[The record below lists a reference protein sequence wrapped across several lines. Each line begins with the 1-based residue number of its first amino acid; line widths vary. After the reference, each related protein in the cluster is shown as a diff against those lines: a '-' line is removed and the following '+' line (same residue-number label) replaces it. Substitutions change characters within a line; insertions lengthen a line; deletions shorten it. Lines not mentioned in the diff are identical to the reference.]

1 MKRNLFI
8 GSTLVLVLALLSAG
22 YENLANASDGVTVE
36 ASKAYVENF
45 GRPPTAEKGLCFAR
59 VGYFPLRSH
68 PEKVRPVPLF
78 LFRDSDQLQF
88 LLDRMVSGQLP
99 LPGEGDLFD
108 PFPAGTRIRVQ
119 EQKSATVT
127 LNLTFSGK
135 PPVPSDLQGIASAVT
150 ETATQFL
157 AIKRVVILQNGHPL
171 AGSPAEGFAHNPAR
185 VMPVGSP
192 ALFMVV
198 GSWEKGAEHPEEIV
212 ANFDRPVKIESFRL
226 ENGNGQEFKGDYFQ
240 SVFGMS
246 VVLHPA
252 DPSAFREGMRVRA
265 FWDVTDYLGRRGEGE
280 ARFQL
285 QRHDHPAP
293 AADGN

>member
-8 GSTLVLVLALLSAG
+8 GSILVLVLALLLAG
-22 YENLANASDGVTVE
+22 YEIRASASDGGTVK
-36 ASKAYVENF
+36 ASTAYVENF

-59 VGYFPLRSH
+59 VGYFPLRSN

-78 LFRDSDQLQF
+78 LFRDSDQLQL

-108 PFPAGTRIRVQ
+108 PFPAGTRIEVQ
-119 EQKSATVT
+119 EQKGATVT

-135 PPVPSDLQGIASAVT
+135 PPVSSDLQGIVAAVT

-157 AIKRVVILQNGHPL
+157 AIKRVVILHNGHLL
-171 AGSPAEGFAHNPAR
+171 AGSPVEGFAHNPAR
-185 VMPVGSP
+185 VMPVGAP
-192 ALFMVV
+192 ALLMVV
-198 GSWEKGAEHPEEIV
+198 GSWEKGGERPEEIV

-226 ENGNGQEFKGDYFQ
+226 EDDNGQRLKGDYFQ
-240 SVFGMS
+240 SVFNMS

-252 DPSAFREGMRVRA
+252 DPSAFREGMSLRA
-265 FWDVTDYLGRRGEGE
+265 AWDVTDNLGRRGEGE

-285 QRHDHPAP
+285 QRQDYPAP
-293 AADGN
+293 AAGRN